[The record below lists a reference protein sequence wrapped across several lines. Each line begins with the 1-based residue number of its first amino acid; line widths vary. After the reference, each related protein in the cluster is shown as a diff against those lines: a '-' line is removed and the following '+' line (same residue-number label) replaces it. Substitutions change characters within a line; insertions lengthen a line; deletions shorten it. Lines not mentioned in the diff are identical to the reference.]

1 MKSKKFFILAL
12 AAAVLFAFAACQP
25 GSVSY
30 TDLNRIEIEQTGTI
44 LVGQDPKD
52 TDFTVTGYFNNEGTP
67 VKATITYLDATDD
80 TTAVEK
86 DVAVRAKATVT
97 ASSFGKD
104 IILTDIVSITK
115 TDITSLEFSGAETA
129 FTFEQTAESAAK
141 IKAAAES
148 LASDKYTV
156 TANGS
161 VAIDAS
167 VYADVKAGITTEDGN
182 IFDTAEDRDAV
193 ITALLDEA
201 NLGKT
206 LPVVLQITAGGKDMT
221 ATTNVTITMTEEV
234 ADPVFDH
241 YELKLLNETW
251 LGENISWEVVA
262 IDSADNVMS
271 SGKVGSSEFN
281 DFFQIVSGTIP
292 TEYGANDV
300 TVKALK
306 IDGANKGAEVTMV
319 FPEGDDYIV
328 AAPTITVKSGYTFAK
343 DSPVTKS
350 GFEAKAKWASDPET
364 AVDFAGTWDV
374 ATDYTVTGESQDIY
388 FNLVWDNKGVDKPEF
403 IKVTINGD

>member
-44 LVGQDPKD
+44 LVGQNPKD

-148 LASDKYTV
+148 LAEIRLIKESRDYSITIFC
-156 TANGS
+156 S
-161 VAIDAS
+161 V
-167 VYADVKAGITTEDGN
+167 EDIS
-182 IFDTAEDRDAV
+182 IFCRDSC
-193 ITALLDEA
+193 
-201 NLGKT
+201 
-206 LPVVLQITAGGKDMT
+206 
-221 ATTNVTITMTEEV
+221 
-234 ADPVFDH
+234 F
-241 YELKLLNETW
+241 Y
-251 LGENISWEVVA
+251 IS
-262 IDSADNVMS
+262 
-271 SGKVGSSEFN
+271 
-281 DFFQIVSGTIP
+281 
-292 TEYGANDV
+292 
-300 TVKALK
+300 
-306 IDGANKGAEVTMV
+306 
-319 FPEGDDYIV
+319 
-328 AAPTITVKSGYTFAK
+328 
-343 DSPVTKS
+343 
-350 GFEAKAKWASDPET
+350 
-364 AVDFAGTWDV
+364 
-374 ATDYTVTGESQDIY
+374 
-388 FNLVWDNKGVDKPEF
+388 
-403 IKVTINGD
+403 INRRINSN